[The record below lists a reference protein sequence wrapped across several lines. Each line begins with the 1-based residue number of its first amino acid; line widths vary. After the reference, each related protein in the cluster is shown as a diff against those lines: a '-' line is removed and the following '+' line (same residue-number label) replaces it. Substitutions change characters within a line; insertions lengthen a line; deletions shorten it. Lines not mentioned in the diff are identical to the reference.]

1 MQMMQVITLPIKQNS
16 PTGYLLE
23 KIDNDILIYS
33 TENIW
38 LLKSNNDKIT
48 LAAPELRK
56 YYDSIHYINILRVF
70 GDTIWLQRSSK
81 LLPNKPIYLLVKEKG
96 RYVHKKTLQ
105 LFHELEI
112 LSIKNTPYDNILF
125 ATDDGIFALKPK
137 KIIYKNNSTKTLCF
151 IRYISKR

>member
-1 MQMMQVITLPIKQNS
+1 SSYVHYISCDEPKIIKITISETIQMMQVITLPIKQNS

-70 GDTIWLQRSSK
+70 GDTIWLQRSS
-81 LLPNKPIYLLVKEKG
+81 
-96 RYVHKKTLQ
+96 
-105 LFHELEI
+105 
-112 LSIKNTPYDNILF
+112 
-125 ATDDGIFALKPK
+125 
-137 KIIYKNNSTKTLCF
+137 
-151 IRYISKR
+151 